1 MPRLISPM
9 LSKNFYQTIYI
20 KRFLFLKLPDKLPST
35 KIFQKRA
42 MDKSIIILIVSTQ
55 EAQNKIAI
63 AQLLYHRLSTSSWLN
78 SPQPAQR
85 FCYSLPQIL
94 TTNNNIS

>member
-20 KRFLFLKLPDKLPST
+20 KRFLFFKLTDKLPST

-42 MDKSIIILIVSTQ
+42 VDKSKIILIVSTQ
-55 EAQNKIAI
+55 ETQNKIAI
-63 AQLLYHRLSTSSWLN
+63 AQLLYHQLSTSSCL
-78 SPQPAQR
+78 SSHQPAQR
-85 FCYSLPQIL
+85 FRYSLPQIIA
-94 TTNNNIS
+94 TNNIPG